1 MATHDSHS
9 PPLKY
14 ASRGSGGLA
23 NGPEPR
29 LPGARRARSL
39 RAGMATKKTPSTGTT
54 KTSKAP
60 ASPPKESPPQDQLTA
75 IIGQQIG
82 AAQQEIFKK
91 ISTEDNETRPAAIHA
106 QLRALRELA
115 LAAATKALD
124 EGITQLHWATAL
136 SLIERWKAGETSF
149 TLASG
154 RQPFTLPKLSTKQA
168 REVERLV
175 EQTKIHGYSYR
186 WQHIDGEHS
195 KWGGRCSFSIGG
207 WEAVATWDSEEF
219 GYSRSDSEHHW
230 GLSDYKSNPG
240 DMEHIASK
248 KVKTPAPA
256 HVLAAY
262 VYLIAFE
269 LIDQHQT
276 PFVRPE
282 TQQFQGDNGWE
293 DWQG

>member
-1 MATHDSHS
+1 MET
-9 PPLKY
+9 P
-14 ASRGSGGLA
+14 
-23 NGPEPR
+23 
-29 LPGARRARSL
+29 
-39 RAGMATKKTPSTGTT
+39 TPSATPQ
-54 KTSKAP
+54 AP
-60 ASPPKESPPQDQLTA
+60 ASPLQGQLTA
-75 IIGQQIG
+75 VIEQQIG
-82 AAQQEIFKK
+82 AAQREIFDKV
-91 ISTEDNETRPAAIHA
+91 STEDSGRRPAAIHA
-106 QLRALRELA
+106 QLRALREQT

-136 SLIERWKAGETSF
+136 SLIERWKAGEIGF

-154 RQPFTLPKLSTKQA
+154 RQPFTLPRLSAEQA

-175 EQTKIHGYSYR
+175 EQTTIHKYSYR

-195 KWGGRCSFSIGG
+195 QWGGRCSFSIGD
-207 WEAVATWDSEEF
+207 WQATATWDSEEF

-240 DMEHIASK
+240 DMEYIASE
-248 KVKTPAPA
+248 KVKTQAPA

-276 PFVRPE
+276 PFARPE
-282 TQQFQGDNGWE
+282 TEQFRGSCGWE
-293 DWQG
+293 DWQE